1 MKINITNQSTS
12 HNVDSNID
20 NPNIHAVLVRGER
33 GIQGEKG
40 NTGAEGKSAY
50 QVAINNGYIGT
61 ETEWLASLKGDIGE
75 QGLQGERGKKGEAG
89 YTPIKGKDY
98 FTDAEIAEIKQ
109 ECTYDDTEI
118 SSRVTAIENT
128 IGTLNN
134 SLEERLNGN

>member
-1 MKINITNQSTS
+1 MAEF
-12 HNVDSNID
+12 NVTFSSDD
-20 NPNIHAVLVRGER
+20 NSFNTEYGQVI
-33 GIQGEKG
+33 KG
-40 NTGAEGKSAY
+40 DTGKDGRDGADGKSAY
-50 QVAINNGYIGT
+50 QVAIDNGYIGT
-61 ETEWLASLKGDIGE
+61 EAEWLASLKG
-75 QGLQGERGKKGEAG
+75 ERGEPGEAG